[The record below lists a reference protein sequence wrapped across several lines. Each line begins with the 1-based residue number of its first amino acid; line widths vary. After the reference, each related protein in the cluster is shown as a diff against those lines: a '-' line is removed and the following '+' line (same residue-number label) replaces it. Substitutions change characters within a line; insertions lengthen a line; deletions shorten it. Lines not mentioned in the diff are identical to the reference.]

1 MDTDSPGSAGPPP
14 RNRTALIRRRRRIVL
29 TGLLGGLAVA
39 VAVLAALPPSHTATT
54 SVQVRPTGAAEAG
67 GVPAVELDPKVQAQ
81 LVTSEHTTELLSEI
95 LAEQDGLTLSPAGG
109 GSSLEVAADLDCSV
123 PFVGS
128 RIESAARPTIEGS
141 FDHEV
146 RLLAERLS

>member
-39 VAVLAALPPSHTATT
+39 VAILAALPPSHTATT

-95 LAEQDGLTLSPAGG
+95 LAEQDGLTLSPA
-109 GSSLEVAADLDCSV
+109 E
-123 PFVGS
+123 
-128 RIESAARPTIEGS
+128 
-141 FDHEV
+141 
-146 RLLAERLS
+146 LAERVEVDVPSDSDVLEVRFSAPTPQEARAGAHALAAAHLL

>member
-1 MDTDSPGSAGPPP
+1 MDTDSPGSAGPPSK
-14 RNRTALIRRRRRIVL
+14 NRTALIRRRRRIVL

-81 LVTSEHTTELLSEI
+81 LVTSEHTTELRAEI
-95 LAEQDGLTLSPAGG
+95 LAGQDVLTVCPA
-109 GSSLEVAADLDCSV
+109 E
-123 PFVGS
+123 
-128 RIESAARPTIEGS
+128 
-141 FDHEV
+141 
-146 RLLAERLS
+146 LAERVEVDVPADSDVLEFRFSAPASDEARAGAGALADA